1 MDKNTIYHKSA
12 KGIEEMSSRTYKLPA
27 RERSVLIMVDGKC
40 TAQEV
45 IDKAKHF
52 GEAEHF
58 FNILVT
64 GGFIEPIPGSTPAPA
79 PAPAQAPAPAPSAAP
94 AAPVPGQAPVMRSL
108 ASAIDFASHFLTQTI
123 GPDAD
128 MMTGKID
135 GCKTPDELRAV
146 VEKYREMVR
155 SLAGSR
161 RTEEFVNGV
170 NARLP

>member
-58 FNILVT
+58 FSILVA
-64 GGFIEPIPGSTPAPA
+64 GGFIEPIPGS
-79 PAPAQAPAPAPSAAP
+79 APAQAPAPAPAPAAAT
-94 AAPVPGQAPVMRSL
+94 AAPVPGQAPVERSL

-135 GCKTPDELRAV
+135 GCKTPEELRAV

-170 NARLP
+170 SARLP